1 MVLLCEGVMQRMGE
15 RYSRLAI
22 VVIGLG
28 LFCPMAYFIAS
39 GATYRQVAFTINLV
53 LGSLVF
59 VLCIQARALMHR
71 SLIERVFFI
80 ALVLL
85 AMQLYGQAIFSL
97 NLSRD
102 IVRPADFARSGFWQ
116 VVQIFGAL
124 GGAVVGLL
132 VLAVTTSDLMRELR
146 DERDTDPLTGV
157 LNRRG
162 LERCF
167 KARRRAG
174 CGVIIADIDHF
185 KSINDELGHT
195 AGDRVLVEFARILQA
210 ADARICCVGRVGG
223 EEFVLVVEGDAAA
236 CEYMGKL
243 LCRRVARHD
252 FSALP
257 GGRHVT
263 SSFGIAMVR
272 GGETLWETVAR
283 ADLALMRV
291 KRRGRNRVAVE
302 GLEFPSA
309 MQGTY
314 LQTA

>member
-1 MVLLCEGVMQRMGE
+1 M
-15 RYSRLAI
+15 
-22 VVIGLG
+22 
-28 LFCPMAYFIAS
+28 
-39 GATYRQVAFTINLV
+39 
-53 LGSLVF
+53 
-59 VLCIQARALMHR
+59 
-71 SLIERVFFI
+71 
-80 ALVLL
+80 
-85 AMQLYGQAIFSL
+85 
-97 NLSRD
+97 
-102 IVRPADFARSGFWQ
+102 
-116 VVQIFGAL
+116 
-124 GGAVVGLL
+124 
-132 VLAVTTSDLMRELR
+132 
-146 DERDTDPLTGV
+146 
-157 LNRRG
+157 
-162 LERCF
+162 
-167 KARRRAG
+167 
-174 CGVIIADIDHF
+174 
-185 KSINDELGHT
+185 
-195 AGDRVLVEFARILQA
+195 
-210 ADARICCVGRVGG
+210 GRVGG